1 MTSRVTEIAD
11 LENLPFLP
19 EARLPHPHLLAKWS
33 DLGLYRIDADAGR
46 FRLTSKGRAVA
57 NGTPLI
63 KSGRHAGRIDLN
75 AVRAMR
81 DA

>member
-1 MTSRVTEIAD
+1 MTRITEIAD
-11 LENLPFLP
+11 LESLPFVP
-19 EARLPHPHLLAKWS
+19 EARLPHPCLLAKWS
-33 DLGLYRIDADAGR
+33 DLGLYRVDAAAGR
-46 FRLTSKGRAVA
+46 FCLTSKGRAVA
-57 NGTPLI
+57 NGAPLI